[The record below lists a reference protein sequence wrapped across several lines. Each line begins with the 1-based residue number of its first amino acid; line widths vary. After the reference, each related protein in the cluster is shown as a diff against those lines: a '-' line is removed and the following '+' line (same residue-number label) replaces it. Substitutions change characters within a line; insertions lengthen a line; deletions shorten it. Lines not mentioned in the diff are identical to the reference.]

1 METFLGIHKLQPS
14 LQSHDLINI
23 PLYKTYTF
31 TLKQMITVYRGFALH
46 QQCSGQWRKKL
57 FIDSMS
63 PPQIQI
69 GFIMSLML
77 KLIITEMA

>member
-1 METFLGIHKLQPS
+1 
-14 LQSHDLINI
+14 
-23 PLYKTYTF
+23 
-31 TLKQMITVYRGFALH
+31 MITVYRGFALH